1 MEEEQEDYVI
11 TEIVS
16 ITKQR
21 KKVILDTKDTLL
33 LFTNEL
39 ERLGLQTGMQLPA
52 AEFKRLRDEVVFGR
66 ARKKALDLLMR
77 SDRSEKELTG
87 QLMRY
92 GFSEELSL
100 RAVAYVKEYHY
111 VDDERYA
118 KNYVEFRASKK
129 SNRQLRMELS
139 YRGIAPEQI
148 DQMLQERKD
157 GDILERL
164 VKKKLCTVSDVGEKT
179 VQKLKNSLYRKGFS
193 FTDIERVVEQVLE
206 EQMDQQTE
214 LS

>member
-1 MEEEQEDYVI
+1 MMEKEQADYVI

-33 LFTNEL
+33 LFANEL
-39 ERLGLQTGMQLPA
+39 GRLGLQTGMQLSA
-52 AEFKRLRDEVVFGR
+52 AEFKRLQDEVVFGH

-87 QLMRY
+87 QLIRY

-129 SNRQLRMELS
+129 SNRQLRRELS

-148 DQMLQERKD
+148 NQMLQGRKD
-157 GDILERL
+157 EAVLEQL
-164 VKKKLCTVSDVGEKT
+164 VKKKLCTISDDGEKM

-193 FTDIERVVEQVLE
+193 FTDIERVVEQVME
-206 EQMDQQTE
+206 EQKAQ
-214 LS
+214 L